1 MRLVLDGLEKTRR
14 FLSGQRRNPNV
25 SNLELQPVTCDR
37 MRGERAFSQLQRINS
52 FTSCLISAIS
62 VSHLF
67 PLLHH
72 FGPSTTHRST
82 FLQLIFFRFTPL
94 HSASPSFT
102 KICHVQHSMH
112 TPSLIP
118 RLVSLSARQNLLED
132 LSASQTFGLSPLLR
146 EWLDKPYTTSTP
158 SNAFSLPLSACL
170 LTGPG

>member
-1 MRLVLDGLEKTRR
+1 MLNIEKLVSVLGWRGEVVGVGETRRKAGRCGRKTGRGCENRMRLVLDGLKKCEEAV
-14 FLSGQRRNPNV
+14 SGQRRNPNV

-82 FLQLIFFRFTPL
+82 FLQPIFFRFTR
-94 HSASPSFT
+94 FT
-102 KICHVQHSMH
+102 LFH
-112 TPSLIP
+112 
-118 RLVSLSARQNLLED
+118 
-132 LSASQTFGLSPLLR
+132 
-146 EWLDKPYTTSTP
+146 
-158 SNAFSLPLSACL
+158 
-170 LTGPG
+170 